1 MIVTCCAFAAY
12 SNGDVAAEGIE
23 SALELKLAYAQSTA
37 KIVELELLQ
46 GEKGASA
53 SPQQAVGQIVQVS
66 VPSFRCTL
74 QQPWSRVR

>member
-1 MIVTCCAFAAY
+1 MVERMPAKAIK
-12 SNGDVAAEGIE
+12 GIE

-53 SPQQAVGQIVQVS
+53 SPQQAVGQIVQRLREELEQTRAENEQIGRAHV
-66 VPSFRCTL
+66 
-74 QQPWSRVR
+74 